1 MELIIDAYNILK
13 QVSPKLYV
21 EDRERSAFIEKVVYY
36 THQRNNQAIIVF
48 DGSPPDDKPL
58 REQLDMVS
66 VVYAGWNTQADTFIH
81 QYVKKHKGRDLLLVS
96 SDRQLCALV
105 AEYKVPSVDA
115 LLFYKILQQARTHTR
130 KEEIFDQKI
139 VKIKINTQE
148 DRDLDQN
155 LDIDTIM
162 EEACQE
168 VFSKDEFVDDK
179 PDSRL
184 SSAYTPSKKERTFL
198 KKIKKL

>member
-13 QVSPKLYV
+13 QISPKLYV
-21 EDRERSAFIEKVVYY
+21 EDRERSAFIEKLVYY
-36 THQRNNQAIIVF
+36 TRQRNNQAIIVF
-48 DGSPPDDKPL
+48 DGSPPDDKPSK
-58 REQLDMVS
+58 EQLGMVS
-66 VVYAGWNTQADTFIH
+66 VVYAGWKTQADTFI
-81 QYVKKHKGRDLLLVS
+81 QNYVKKHKGRDLLLVS

-115 LLFYKILQQARTHTR
+115 LLFYKILQQVHSHARR
-130 KEEIFDQKI
+130 EEVFDQKVI
-139 VKIKINTQE
+139 KIKVNKQE

-155 LDIDTIM
+155 LDIDRIM
-162 EEACQE
+162 QEACQE

-179 PDSRL
+179 PHSRL